1 MFRSNQ
7 LLQLWL
13 VLPLCVQR
21 ALQCVVWSIQ
31 TWNTAE
37 VAAPETRKVKKA

>member
-13 VLPLCVQR
+13 VLPLCVHR
-21 ALQCVVWSIQ
+21 ALQCVIWSIQ
-31 TWNTAE
+31 TLNTAE
-37 VAAPETRKVKKA
+37 LAPPETGKVKKV